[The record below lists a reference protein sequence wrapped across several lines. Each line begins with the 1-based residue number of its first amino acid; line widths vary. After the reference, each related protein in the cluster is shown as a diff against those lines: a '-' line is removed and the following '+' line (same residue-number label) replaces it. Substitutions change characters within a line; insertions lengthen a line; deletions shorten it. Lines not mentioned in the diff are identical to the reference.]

1 MSWKEEIQ
9 LRDLDGSQAIE
20 VLCRKC
26 RHAHYERVADLL
38 EAAAEGAEAEA
49 EEAEEAAG
57 AAKPM
62 TPFTYLDEVEAL
74 LACRRWGCQGPVTIS
89 LADNAETSA
98 FVGGLP

>member
-1 MSWKEEIQ
+1 MSWKQELQ

-20 VLCRKC
+20 VLCREC

-38 EAAAEGAEAEA
+38 EAAGAVEG
-49 EEAEEAAG
+49 EAA

-74 LACRRWGCQGPVTIS
+74 LACRRWGCKGAVTIS
-89 LADNAETSA
+89 LAGNAETSA

>member
-1 MSWKEEIQ
+1 MSWKEELQ
-9 LRDLDGSQAIE
+9 LRDLDGSQSIE

-38 EAAAEGAEAEA
+38 EAAAAEEEAGAE
-49 EEAEEAAG
+49 G
-57 AAKPM
+57 SAKAM

-74 LACRRWGCQGPVTIS
+74 LACRRWGCDGAVTIS
-89 LADNAETSA
+89 LAGNAETSA

>member
-1 MSWKEEIQ
+1 MSWKQELQ

-20 VLCRKC
+20 VLCRRC
-26 RHAHYERVADLL
+26 NDAHYERVADLL
-38 EAAAEGAEAEA
+38 EAAAEGAEAEGA
-49 EEAEEAAG
+49 EAG
-57 AAKPM
+57 AKAM

-74 LACRRWGCQGPVTIS
+74 LACHRWGCKGPVTIS

>member
-1 MSWKEEIQ
+1 MSWKQELQ
-9 LRDLDGSQAIE
+9 LRDLDGEQAIE
-20 VLCRKC
+20 VLCRRC
-26 RHAHYERVADLL
+26 NNAYYERVSDLL
-38 EAAAEGAEAEA
+38 EAAEAE
-49 EEAEEAAG
+49 G

>member
-1 MSWKEEIQ
+1 MSWKQELQ

-26 RHAHYERVADLL
+26 HHAHYERVADLL
-38 EAAAEGAEAEA
+38 EAAAEGAEEA
-49 EEAEEAAG
+49 EG
-57 AAKPM
+57 AAKAM

-74 LACRRWGCQGPVTIS
+74 LACHRWGCTGPVTIS